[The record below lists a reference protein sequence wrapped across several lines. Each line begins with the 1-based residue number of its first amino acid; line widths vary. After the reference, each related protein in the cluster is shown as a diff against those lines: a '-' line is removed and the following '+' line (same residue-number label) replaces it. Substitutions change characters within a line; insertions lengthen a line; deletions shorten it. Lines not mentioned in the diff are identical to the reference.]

1 MRKALNLIGRALRG
15 LVWILALP
23 IRWVGYGIAWCFR
36 WLRKPW
42 ARLPFSGAVGRAYD
56 SKPLRVVRKVV
67 FALTCV
73 IVWLVIL
80 IGAGVLG
87 PIVKLAAPPVAAT
100 MGYRLSIGTCV
111 ICPFAN
117 TVRIADLRL
126 DTKDSPRIGTDAPLV
141 RLTLLDCAP
150 FSGYVRIEGIR
161 VENPDTFATD
171 KYYAEHELFA
181 LGLAEVDVD
190 VPSLLTDTITVELI
204 RVHGIRALYAFANDT
219 TNVDALVAQLQPPQ
233 PEAEPAPE
241 APAPEAEPAA
251 PAEPAPPAEPAKA
264 KDIHITL
271 VDFEDNS
278 VTVRS
283 GISIPIPLPP
293 MKIENIDSKDF
304 KARLEAVSAPVK
316 KAIDGVKKSFGAVG
330 DGASKLYDGASGL
343 IGDGAKG
350 AGAALSSG
358 AESVGNA
365 LSSGAESVGEAVK
378 GLRDMFKKKD

>member
-150 FSGYVRIEGIR
+150 FSGYVRIEGIH
-161 VENPDTFATD
+161 VENPDTFAAD
-171 KYYAEHELFA
+171 NYYAQHELFA

-190 VPSLLTDTITVELI
+190 VPSLLTDTISVELI
-204 RVHGIRALYAFANDT
+204 RIHGIRALYAFANDT
-219 TNVDALVAQLQPPQ
+219 TNVDALIAQLVPPK
-233 PEAEPAPE
+233 PAAEPAPE
-241 APAPEAEPAA
+241 AASPEPAPAPEEPAT
-251 PAEPAPPAEPAKA
+251 PAKPAKA
-264 KDIHITL
+264 KDIQIAL
-271 VDFEDNS
+271 VDFEDNI
-278 VTVRS
+278 VTIRS
-283 GISIPIPLPP
+283 GISIPIPLPA
-293 MKIENIDSKDF
+293 MRLENIDSRDLKT
-304 KARLEAVSAPVK
+304 RLEAVSDTVK
-316 KAIDGVKKSFGAVG
+316 KSVDGVKKGLGA
-330 DGASKLYDGASGL
+330 
-343 IGDGAKG
+343 IGDGAAKLYENASTLIDDG
-350 AGAALSSG
+350 AKDAGSALSAG
-358 AESVGNA
+358 AESVDEA
-365 LSSGAESVGEAVK
+365 LSSGAESVGEAIK
-378 GLRDMFKKKD
+378 GLRGIFRKKD